1 MNFPA
6 FRSVSAL
13 KDNIVRGNIVESN
26 FVLENIEDSG
36 FNAEEIKSSTKK
48 NLDEDLKNVWS
59 MLNNIHKDQIN
70 RELEWFEENRVAAI
84 KASNKRQMNVQLDG
98 FEEEKKVRKVESTK
112 PVSSTCE
119 NFTEDSGIFKMSMNE
134 ISFSRTSCWNKENVE
149 SNFYWNEGDFST
161 NAVSEPWVVKDRAQD
176 FEISRDLAETINS
189 DETEPWVVKDRA
201 QDFEISRDL
210 AETINSDESLALL
223 SPPGSKHLPFKLQ
236 NLPCTTK
243 ITRCS

>member
-6 FRSVSAL
+6 FRSVSVL
-13 KDNIVRGNIVESN
+13 KDNIVTGNIVESN
-26 FVLENIEDSG
+26 FVLENIEDVG

-70 RELEWFEENRVAAI
+70 RELEWFEENRVGAI
-84 KASNKRQMNVQLDG
+84 KASNTNKRQMNVKLDG
-98 FEEEKKVRKVESTK
+98 FEEEKKIRKVEPTK
-112 PVSSTCE
+112 PVSSTSE
-119 NFTEDSGIFKMSMNE
+119 NCTEDSGIFKMSMNE
-134 ISFSRTSCWNKENVE
+134 TSFSRTPCWNKENVE
-149 SNFYWNEGDFST
+149 PNFYWNEGDFST

-176 FEISRDLAETINS
+176 FEIFRN
-189 DETEPWVVKDRA
+189 
-201 QDFEISRDL
+201 L
-210 AETINSDESLALL
+210 AETINSDESLVLL